1 MSYGDTTMSHE
12 TIAMSYGDITMSSG
26 DITVSYGGIG
36 HSMCFNRTLGE
47 EWPSEWKAVFRSH
60 TEADYGKK
68 EGVNIP
74 EC

>member
-36 HSMCFNRTLGE
+36 HSMCFNCTLGE
-47 EWPSEWKAVFRSH
+47 EWPSEWKAIFRSH

>member
-1 MSYGDTTMSHE
+1 MSHE
-12 TIAMSYGDITMSSG
+12 TIAMSYRDITMSHGDTTMSSV
-26 DITVSYGGIG
+26 DITMSYGDIG